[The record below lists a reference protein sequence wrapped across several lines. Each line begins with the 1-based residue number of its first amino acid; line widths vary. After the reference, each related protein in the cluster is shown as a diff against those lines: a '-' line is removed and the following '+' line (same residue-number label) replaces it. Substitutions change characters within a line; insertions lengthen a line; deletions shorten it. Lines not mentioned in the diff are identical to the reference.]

1 MAACL
6 TNYIKRFLRHY
17 HDYPGNV
24 TAALR
29 NKRYFLPAVSV
40 LKRFGAISEL
50 CAGANF
56 SFSCR
61 VNGFRAM
68 AHVSLNVGHQGET
81 SCDSLTA

>member
-6 TNYIKRFLRHY
+6 TNYIKRFLLHY

-29 NKRYFLPAVSV
+29 NKRYFLLAVSV
-40 LKRFGAISEL
+40 LKRFSAIS
-50 CAGANF
+50 GPRRIANF